1 MKRTLDA
8 SPPRHFVP
16 GGSGNPAAAAETE
29 RLIAGMAAFDTSQEE
44 ACVRDFQRD
53 ATIPNPAV
61 DAADAQLVLCWC
73 ADHDLFDPFR
83 LVAKTYD
90 ACVQPTDVNRFRGEG
105 IELEFERGHITP
117 ENLGFFIRVLPHCP
131 QIKGIELP
139 IPSTPEQARRLA
151 EALAHSNGLDRLELY
166 ASDAHPPDS
175 GTLVRLFSHATP
187 RTKALSGLSIRLT
200 HEPGGNE
207 AWMPALRDA
216 LSTHLKAESAWLTLP
231 WSAERLRLL
240 GDAIRSN
247 PSLSSLTLGGPIAD
261 SATLQDLLADAL
273 QNPACKLTSL
283 SFPGATFDAAFVDE
297 VIMAIRANE
306 SLISL
311 DLGNTPLSPAQGEA
325 IASLLQR
332 NREVGARAFMAN
344 LGRV

>member
-16 GGSGNPAAAAETE
+16 GGSGNPAAAAQAQ

-53 ATIPNPAV
+53 ATMPNPAV
-61 DAADAQLVLCWC
+61 NPAEAQLVLCWC

-90 ACVQPTDVNRFRGEG
+90 ACVQPTGVNRFRGEG
-105 IELEFERGHITP
+105 VELEFEREHITP
-117 ENLGFFIRVLPHCP
+117 ENLEFFLRVLPHCP

-139 IPSTPEQARRLA
+139 IPSTPEQAQRLA
-151 EALAHSNGLDRLELY
+151 EALARSNGLDRLELC
-166 ASDAHPPDS
+166 ASDAAPPDS

-187 RTKALSGLSIRLT
+187 RTKALSGLSIHLT
-200 HEPGGNE
+200 HEPGSNE

-216 LSTHLKAESAWLTLP
+216 LSTHLMAESVWLTLP
-231 WSAERLRLL
+231 WSADRLRLL
-240 GDAIRSN
+240 GDAIRAN
-247 PSLSSLTLGGPIAD
+247 RSLSSLTLGGAIEG
-261 SATLQDLLADAL
+261 SATLKDLLADAL
-273 QNPACKLTSL
+273 RNPACKLTSL
-283 SFPGATFDAAFVDE
+283 SFPRAAFDAAFVDE
-297 VIMAIRANE
+297 VILAIRAND
-306 SLISL
+306 SLVSL
-311 DLGNTPLSPAQGEA
+311 DLGTTPLSPAQGEA
-325 IASLLQR
+325 IATLLQR
-332 NREVGARAFMAN
+332 NREAGARAFMAN